1 MIQRTHNQFHWR
13 LADDFAPLL
22 EAVLGAPPEVVK
34 ESAAKLVARH
44 EVNGRAFYVKR
55 YRHGAFL
62 FRPLKFLIKRSQAEQ
77 EWWLAA
83 EMEKRGVRTVRH
95 LALGERWS
103 ARGLLESVLITEGFD
118 GGVPLGDSHE
128 SHFRRVI
135 EFVSEIAR
143 AGVTHFD
150 LHPSNLLLNE
160 VSGEMRLIDLH
171 GAKVFDNEMPT
182 DCRDVMLV
190 QLCATLALPVG
201 PDLARLSGG
210 LRTRQFAERS
220 NRCLKTNRDFARE
233 QIGGLCWNV
242 RRDALIPE
250 VQAVLRDPDA
260 FLTRAK
266 LFKNGR
272 AATVG
277 AADGLV
283 LKRYNRLKLLNP
295 LKDVFRGSPARRG
308 FRKSYHLELCGFPTP
323 AVAATADRRVL
334 GMPVCS
340 YVLMAEIPDAVDA
353 ARWSGDVAKELG
365 FIVAWLHAEG
375 FTHRD
380 LKPANILFDAKGRPS
395 LIDLDGLAFVRTVT
409 PLDAA
414 GNLRRLAEGMAAA
427 GKLTRRNVITFLHI
441 YCRMRMVRPRVL
453 FPRA

>member
-1 MIQRTHNQFHWR
+1 MQGTHNQFRWR

-22 EAVLGAPPEVVK
+22 DAVLSAAPKVVK
-34 ESAAKLVARH
+34 ESEAKLVARH
-44 EVNGRAFYVKR
+44 EVEGRAFYVKR

-77 EWWLAA
+77 EWRLAA
-83 EMEKRGVRTVRH
+83 EMEKRGVPIVRH
-95 LALGERWS
+95 VALGERWS
-103 ARGLLESVLITEGFD
+103 ARGLLESVLITEAFD
-118 GGVPLGDSHE
+118 EGVPVDDSHE
-128 SHFRRVI
+128 DYFPRVI

-160 VSGEMRLIDLH
+160 RTGEIRLIDLH
-171 GAKVFDNEMPT
+171 GAKVFENEVPA

-190 QLCATLALPVG
+190 QLCATLALPV
-201 PDLARLSGG
+201 SGDIAMMSRG
-210 LRTRQFAERS
+210 LRQRQFAERS
-220 NRCLKTNRDFARE
+220 KRCLKTNRDFARE
-233 QIGGLCWNV
+233 KIGGLRWNV
-242 RRDALIPE
+242 RREALVPE
-250 VQAVLRDPDA
+250 VQAVLRDPDG
-260 FLTRAK
+260 FLARAK

-283 LKRYNRLKLLNP
+283 LKRYNRWKLLNP
-295 LKDVFRGSPARRG
+295 LKDLFRGSSARRG
-308 FRKSYHLELCGFPTP
+308 FQKAYHLELCGFPTP

-334 GMPVCS
+334 GMPVRS
-340 YVLMAEIPDAVDA
+340 YALMEEIRDA
-353 ARWSGDVAKELG
+353 ADATHWSGDAAKELG
-365 FIVAWLHAEG
+365 FIVAWLHEEG

-380 LKPANILFDAKGRPS
+380 LKPSNILFDANGRPS
-395 LIDLDGLAFVRTVT
+395 LIDLDGLVFVRVVT
-409 PLDAA
+409 PPDAA
-414 GNLRRLAEGMAAA
+414 NNLRRLAEGMAAA